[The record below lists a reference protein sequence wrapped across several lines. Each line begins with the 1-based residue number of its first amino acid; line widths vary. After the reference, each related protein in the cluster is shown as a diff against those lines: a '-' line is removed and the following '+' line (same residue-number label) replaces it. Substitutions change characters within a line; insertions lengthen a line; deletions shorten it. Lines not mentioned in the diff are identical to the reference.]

1 MVGLPGIPI
10 EVSMTEID
18 ETNKPKPSARQKTVG
33 KKTGKTAKTGT
44 KKATTGKASA
54 RKTAAKKSVKKSTK
68 KKGATRSGPPPGT
81 LMTEALG
88 ETFLVDLI
96 TDWQDHGGGVIEN
109 CRTTKPDA
117 YLKLVATYA
126 PKEFR
131 KTLEPFE
138 GMSDR
143 DLKTRF
149 HEALEEIRTLGLDL
163 GS

>member
-1 MVGLPGIPI
+1 MA
-10 EVSMTEID
+10 EID
-18 ETNKPKPSARQKTVG
+18 KQTEQKSTTKRSVTRKPAVKSRKSATSKKSAA
-33 KKTGKTAKTGT
+33 KKTTR
-44 KKATTGKASA
+44 KKTTGKKPIG
-54 RKTAAKKSVKKSTK
+54 KTH
-68 KKGATRSGPPPGT
+68 PPPGT
-81 LMTEALG
+81 RMTEALG

-96 TDWQDHGGGVIEN
+96 TDWHEHGGGVIET

-149 HEALEEIRTLGLDL
+149 HEALEEVRALGLDL

>member
-1 MVGLPGIPI
+1 
-10 EVSMTEID
+10 MTEIE
-18 ETNKPKPSARQKTVG
+18 ETTKPESGARPKATLKPPVRSASGQKTSA
-33 KKTGKTAKTGT
+33 KKATKKTAK
-44 KKATTGKASA
+44 
-54 RKTAAKKSVKKSTK
+54 KTAKKSVKKK
-68 KKGATRSGPPPGT
+68 AAVKAGPPPGT

-138 GMSDR
+138 GMSDH

-149 HEALEEIRTLGLDL
+149 HEALEEIRSLGLDL
-163 GS
+163 GA

>member
-1 MVGLPGIPI
+1 
-10 EVSMTEID
+10 MTELG
-18 ETNKPKPSARQKTVG
+18 ESTESKSGAKPKTAVKPAAKSVSGRKSLPKKVATKT
-33 KKTGKTAKTGT
+33 
-44 KKATTGKASA
+44 
-54 RKTAAKKSVKKSTK
+54 AKKSVKKK
-68 KKGATRSGPPPGT
+68 AAVKSGPPPGT

-138 GMSDR
+138 GMSDH

-149 HEALEEIRTLGLDL
+149 HEALEEIRSLGLDL
-163 GS
+163 GA

>member
-1 MVGLPGIPI
+1 
-10 EVSMTEID
+10 MTEVD
-18 ETNKPKPSARQKTVG
+18 KQPEQKS
-33 KKTGKTAKTGT
+33 KIK
-44 KKATTGKASA
+44 
-54 RKTAAKKSVKKSTK
+54 RKVAKKPAVKGRKSITSKKSTAGK
-68 KKGATRSGPPPGT
+68 KPTRKPGPPPGT
-81 LMTEALG
+81 RMTEALG

-96 TDWQDHGGGVIEN
+96 TDWHDHGGGVIET

-143 DLKTRF
+143 DLKSRF
-149 HEALEEIRTLGLDL
+149 HEALEEVRALGLDL

>member
-1 MVGLPGIPI
+1 M
-10 EVSMTEID
+10 
-18 ETNKPKPSARQKTVG
+18 A
-33 KKTGKTAKTGT
+33 KKRPAK
-44 KKATTGKASA
+44 KS
-54 RKTAAKKSVKKSTK
+54 AAKKTSRKKVAGTSRPPS
-68 KKGATRSGPPPGT
+68 GTR
-81 LMTEALG
+81 MTEALG

-96 TDWQDHGGGVIEN
+96 TDWHEHGGGVIEN
-109 CRTTKPDA
+109 CRTSKPDA

-143 DLKTRF
+143 DLKIRF
-149 HEALEEIRTLGLDL
+149 HEALEEVRALGLDL

>member
-1 MVGLPGIPI
+1 
-10 EVSMTEID
+10 MTEIG
-18 ETNKPKPSARQKTVG
+18 ETTKPGSG
-33 KKTGKTAKTGT
+33 AK
-44 KKATTGKASA
+44 
-54 RKTAAKKSVKKSTK
+54 RKTAGKSTTKSASGQKSLPKKVAKKTVKRSVKKK
-68 KKGATRSGPPPGT
+68 AAVKSGPPPGT

-138 GMSDR
+138 GMSDH

-149 HEALEEIRTLGLDL
+149 HEALEEIRSLGLDL
-163 GS
+163 GA